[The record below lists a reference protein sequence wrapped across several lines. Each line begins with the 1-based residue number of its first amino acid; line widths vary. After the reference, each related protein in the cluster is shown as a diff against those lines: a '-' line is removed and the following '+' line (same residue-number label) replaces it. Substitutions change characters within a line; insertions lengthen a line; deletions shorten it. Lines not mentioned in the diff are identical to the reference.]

1 MGSTFNLT
9 RSSKYPEGGN
19 AMYVLLTTS
28 FANINIYLNEKW
40 DIEMDRQN
48 IWAFFR
54 CYLNP
59 RHVNSLGLRR
69 KNFNQERHKITLL
82 QYNKEFFKLQMK

>member
-9 RSSKYPEGGN
+9 LSSKYLGI

-40 DIEMDRQN
+40 DIEMDRQKYMG
-48 IWAFFR
+48 FFQMLPKPPP
-54 CYLNP
+54 CQLP
-59 RHVNSLGLRR
+59 RAA
-69 KNFNQERHKITLL
+69 EEEL
-82 QYNKEFFKLQMK
+82 QPGTS